1 MGVRHLFG
9 FRLGADRIS
18 ASTNSSAEFRRQ
30 AHFRLQAGG
39 RPNFSFNEFERRISA
54 SGTFSAS
61 GWWPTEFQLQ
71 RIRAPTFG
79 VRHIFGFRLGADRI
93 SASANSSAEFRRQAH
108 FRLQAGGRP
117 NFSFNEFERR
127 ISASGTFSASGWW
140 PTEFQLQRIRA
151 PNFGVR
157 HIFGF
162 RLGADRISASA
173 NSSAE
178 FRRQAHFRLQA
189 GGRPNFSFNEFERR
203 ISASGTFSASGW
215 GPTEFRLQRI
225 QAPTFGVRHIF
236 GFRPNLGFSAEFRR
250 QDHFRLQS
258 LAGSNIGA
266 EFERQP
272 IFGFSQH
279 RPNLGAEFR
288 LQNLSF
294 RGGTKPGGSGEGCL
308 WACWCCAFRKTAKP
322 AASRTSPWWLW
333 CNARVRVGTSAS
345 DRRGSVSSRS
355 PIFDFPLAPYASR
368 RLVMASPHAA
378 PKASAADLA
387 ADFFEAADLTWASE
401 PPAAPGPT
409 STSTPMASSPME
421 VEQPVVG
428 DLGVRNRS
436 RPRRARGSWEVSN
449 PSQQRRRLRWANRI

>member
-1 MGVRHLFG
+1 MWKSCAGRIRAPNLGVRHLFG
-9 FRLGADRIS
+9 FRLGADRISASTNSSAEFRRQAPFRLQAGGRPNFSFNEFERRISASGTFSASGWGADRIS

-54 SGTFSAS
+54 SGSFSAS
-61 GWWPTEFQLQ
+61 GWGPTEFQLQ
-71 RIRAPTFG
+71 RIRAPNFD

-127 ISASGTFSASGWW
+127 ISVSGT
-140 PTEFQLQRIRA
+140 
-151 PNFGVR
+151 
-157 HIFGF
+157 
-162 RLGADRISASA
+162 
-173 NSSAE
+173 
-178 FRRQAHFRLQA
+178 
-189 GGRPNFSFNEFERR
+189 
-203 ISASGTFSASGW
+203 SASGW

-225 QAPTFGVRHIF
+225 RAPTFGVRHIF

-294 RGGTKPGGSGEGCL
+294 RGGTKPG
-308 WACWCCAFRKTAKP
+308 P
-322 AASRTSPWWLW
+322 TSPGP
-333 CNARVRVGTSAS
+333 CEYGFV
-345 DRRGSVSSRS
+345 
-355 PIFDFPLAPYASR
+355 PILIWDSLDY
-368 RLVMASPHAA
+368 
-378 PKASAADLA
+378 
-387 ADFFEAADLTWASE
+387 
-401 PPAAPGPT
+401 
-409 STSTPMASSPME
+409 
-421 VEQPVVG
+421 
-428 DLGVRNRS
+428 
-436 RPRRARGSWEVSN
+436 
-449 PSQQRRRLRWANRI
+449 I

>member
-1 MGVRHLFG
+1 MHVHIYIYVHRKKNKHTHTHTHIYIYIYIYIYMWKSCAGRIRAPNLGVRHLFGFRLGADRISASTNSSAEFRRQHLFG

-39 RPNFSFNEFERRISA
+39 RPNFSFNEFERRIWA

-71 RIRAPTFG
+71 RIRAPNFG
-79 VRHIFGFRLGADRI
+79 VRHI
-93 SASANSSAEFRRQAH
+93 
-108 FRLQAGGRP
+108 
-117 NFSFNEFERR
+117 
-127 ISASGTFSASGWW
+127 SASGWG

-162 RLGADRISASA
+162 RLGADRISAST

-178 FRRQAHFRLQA
+178 FRRQATFSASGWGPTEFQLQRIRAPNFGVRHIFGFRLGADRISLQRIRA
-189 GGRPNFSFNEFERR
+189 PNFGVRHIFGFRLGADRISASTHR

-225 QAPTFGVRHIF
+225 RAPNFGVRHIF

-294 RGGTKPGGSGEGCL
+294 RG
-308 WACWCCAFRKTAKP
+308 
-322 AASRTSPWWLW
+322 
-333 CNARVRVGTSAS
+333 
-345 DRRGSVSSRS
+345 
-355 PIFDFPLAPYASR
+355 
-368 RLVMASPHAA
+368 
-378 PKASAADLA
+378 
-387 ADFFEAADLTWASE
+387 
-401 PPAAPGPT
+401 
-409 STSTPMASSPME
+409 
-421 VEQPVVG
+421 
-428 DLGVRNRS
+428 VRNRDPL
-436 RPRRARGSWEVSN
+436 PRVPAYVYIHMYVYSTLCIDVCIGMHVKRYVWGCVGG
-449 PSQQRRRLRWANRI
+449 